1 MKHIS
6 ITAFVL
12 FFCVVAANAQS
23 KVDNTIIKA
32 NNALNQVD
40 NAGNTIDR
48 AGNAIGKAGKTFKS
62 LFGDKKNKS
71 KDKEAT
77 EVKDAKEVKK
87 SADTASSAFNTTIRI
102 SGITFMKL
110 KALQKNALDCECVT
124 SSDMAFNAEASSLKI
139 AHSGKTED
147 LLKLLLDKS
156 KDIFTE
162 NQIQSFE
169 EGKIEIKL
177 N

>member
-12 FFCVVAANAQS
+12 LFCVVSATSQN
-23 KVDNTIIKA
+23 KVDNTINKA
-32 NNALNQVD
+32 NNVLSQA
-40 NAGNTIDR
+40 DR
-48 AGNAIGKAGKTFKS
+48 AEALLNRAKGLLPKKK
-62 LFGDKKNKS
+62 DKKEDEKEVS
-71 KDKEAT
+71 KATT
-77 EVKDAKEVKK
+77 EVKKTTDL
-87 SADTASSAFNTTIRI
+87 TATAFNTTIKVV
-102 SGITFMKL
+102 GITFMKL

-124 SSDMAFNAEASSLKI
+124 DSDMAFNAETSSLKI